1 MRLLLWLEKYEVR
14 FFLGAAGVVGLAT
27 WWFGL

>member
-1 MRLLLWLEKYEVR
+1 MDPWTWLEKYEVR
-14 FFLGAAGVVGLAT
+14 FFLGAAGAVGLMT